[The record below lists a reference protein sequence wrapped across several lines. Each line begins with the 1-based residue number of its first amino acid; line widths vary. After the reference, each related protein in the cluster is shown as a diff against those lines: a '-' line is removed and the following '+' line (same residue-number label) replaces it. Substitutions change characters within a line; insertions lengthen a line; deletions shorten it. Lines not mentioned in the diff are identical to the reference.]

1 MHIEYELP
9 DRLCSK
15 NLYFLDDEK
24 AQKISD
30 LIKKARAAPTK
41 QKARRYLD
49 WTDSMVWRWQMN
61 LLGKVG
67 EFSFCQSELNK

>member
-1 MHIEYELP
+1 MDIEFELA

-15 NLYFLDDEK
+15 NLYFLDDEE

-30 LIKKARAAPTK
+30 LIKKARSTPPK

-49 WTDSMVWRWQMN
+49 WADSLVWRGHLN
-61 LLGKVG
+61 HLRKVA
-67 EFSFCQSELNK
+67 EFFLSQSE